1 MNVET
6 NKLQSVQV
14 FRGAAALMVLLFHAT
29 AVSKFYFGYELA
41 GGLFL
46 FGYSGVDFFFV
57 LSGFI
62 IFLTHHG
69 EAGRAERLRPYL
81 KKRLV
86 RIYPLYWMV
95 ALALAPIYFGAP
107 HHAGDF
113 IVLLKSFLL
122 LPQSENPVVTGAWSL
137 SHELFF
143 YGMFGLVLYFPWRYM
158 RLLLIVWLLI
168 SAFFYLGKVLTNGA
182 LQMPPHTGFVFS
194 SYNLEFAMGCAAAYL
209 LGRGRLIDGRRL
221 AIIGLTILL
230 LSGLSEGLLYQ
241 HFGRRHS
248 PVSYGF
254 SSMLLV
260 WGATVWERRNRIVMP
275 AFLLLLGDA
284 SYSIYLT
291 HYALLDLFAKGLR
304 RLNIPALIGPTLA
317 VGILIALTLSIGVLF
332 YLYLER
338 PLLARLRRQGNI
350 LMSGA
355 NSDGRLIADED
366 ARVFKN

>member
-1 MNVET
+1 MNAET

-14 FRGAAALMVLLFHAT
+14 FRGAAALLVLLFHAT
-29 AVSKFYFGYELA
+29 GVSKFYFDYELA

-81 KKRLV
+81 IKRLI
-86 RIYPLYWMV
+86 RIYPLYWIV
-95 ALALAPIYFGAP
+95 AVALAPIYFGAP
-107 HHAGDF
+107 HHARDF

-122 LPQSENPVVTGAWSL
+122 LPQIDNPVVTVAWSL

-143 YGMFGLVLYFPWRYM
+143 YGMFGLAIYFPWRHV
-158 RLLLIVWLLI
+158 RPLLIVWLLI
-168 SAFFYLGKVLTNGA
+168 SALFYLGKVLTNGTIQ
-182 LQMPPHTGFVFS
+182 LPPHTGFVFS

-209 LGRGRLIDGRRL
+209 LGRDRQINGRRL
-221 AIIGLTILL
+221 AITGLTIFLL
-230 LSGLSEGLLYQ
+230 CGLSEGYLYQ
-241 HFGRRHS
+241 NFGRRHS
-248 PVSYGF
+248 PVSYGL

-275 AFLLLLGDA
+275 SFLLLLGDA

-291 HYALLDLFAKGLR
+291 HYALLNLFAKGLR
-304 RLNIPALIGPTLA
+304 RLNIPALIGYTLA
-317 VGILIALTLSIGVLF
+317 VGIIIALTLSFGVLF
-332 YLYLER
+332 YLYVER
-338 PLLARLRRQGNI
+338 PLLARLRKQGNI
-350 LMSGA
+350 LVPGN
-355 NSDGRLIADED
+355 NSDGRLIAKED
-366 ARVFKN
+366 TRVFKN